1 MEASIYIYE
10 FSEQRQ
16 AKGGYL
22 FIHVKDENSSYLSKK
37 TKKKTKIGHGKLKP
51 IVTKLP
57 TK

>member
-22 FIHVKDENSSYLSKK
+22 FLHVKDENRSYLSKK
-37 TKKKTKIGHGKLKP
+37 KKRDEICHGKLKP

>member
-22 FIHVKDENSSYLSKK
+22 FLHVKDENRSYLSKK
-37 TKKKTKIGHGKLKP
+37 KKRDEIGHGKLKP

-57 TK
+57 TN